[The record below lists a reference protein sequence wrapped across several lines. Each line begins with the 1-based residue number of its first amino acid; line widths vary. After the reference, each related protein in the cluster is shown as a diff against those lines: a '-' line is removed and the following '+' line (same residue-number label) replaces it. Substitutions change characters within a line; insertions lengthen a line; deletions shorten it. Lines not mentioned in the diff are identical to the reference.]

1 MRRHRPRRVAQHS
14 CRARL
19 RVRVSVSCARH
30 VLETVRCASGQD
42 ILETW
47 RLRTPNEYE
56 SLGHWGDVIMWR
68 GHIYNIVINAFKNV
82 ADVAPQ
88 LHQLGYRDKVC
99 VRVYVRVQG
108 SISLLC

>member
-1 MRRHRPRRVAQHS
+1 MPS
-14 CRARL
+14 
-19 RVRVSVSCARH
+19 
-30 VLETVRCASGQD
+30 QD

-56 SLGHWGDVIMWR
+56 SLSHWGDIIMWR

-88 LHQLGYRDKVC
+88 LHQLGYRDKASFAMVVFQASAPVSAHEMC
-99 VRVYVRVQG
+99 TERL
-108 SISLLC
+108 SIDNT

>member
-1 MRRHRPRRVAQHS
+1 MLLPVA
-14 CRARL
+14 
-19 RVRVSVSCARH
+19 
-30 VLETVRCASGQD
+30 QD

-88 LHQLGYRDKVC
+88 LHQLGYRDKARPGC
-99 VRVYVRVQG
+99 HG
-108 SISLLC
+108 TL